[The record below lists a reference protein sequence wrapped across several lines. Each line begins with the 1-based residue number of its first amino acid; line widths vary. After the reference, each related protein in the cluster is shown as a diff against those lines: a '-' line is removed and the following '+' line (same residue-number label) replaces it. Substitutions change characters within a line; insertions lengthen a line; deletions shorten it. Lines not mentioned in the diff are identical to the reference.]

1 MNNEIPTV
9 RIKSDNSLGYAII
22 NETDFDSSEHE
33 LFDESAT
40 DGESGDGL
48 DDLESVEEITATA
61 VDEPEL
67 KTLEFET
74 ATLVEQPEQNPDGTP
89 PEPKSRKRRQSVET

>member
-1 MNNEIPTV
+1 MNEIPTV

-48 DDLESVEEITATA
+48 DDLDSQEEITATA
-61 VDEPEL
+61 VDE
-67 KTLEFET
+67 
-74 ATLVEQPEQNPDGTP
+74 PEQNPDGTP
-89 PEPKSRKRRQSVET
+89 PEPKSRKRRQSTES